1 MFKRGPSRKELLQ
14 TNAELLRIIVEL
26 RAENEH
32 LKARIAKLEK
42 NSANS
47 SKSPSSDIVKPS
59 RQPGKKG
66 NNRKKRKIGGQKGH
80 ERHESPLRSE
90 DADERVKCES
100 QICPDCGG
108 VNIEEATERDK
119 HFLQYELVTNPVILT
134 DYVKKGYYCPDC
146 GGFHNAEVSEGLE
159 NSGITGPRLSA
170 LTGFLK
176 GGCHASYSVVGEFLN
191 DVLGVKLASG
201 TIPKIIGRVSSALAA
216 SYEELE
222 NATKGQPHLNIDET
236 GFKEN
241 GKKLW
246 IWVFKAAQTA
256 LFKVADSRGSKVL
269 VETLGE
275 DYEGIVGSDFY
286 GAYRKF
292 IKDAGGIDIQ
302 FCLAHLI
309 RELRFFKE
317 KGGRGAVRYANRL
330 LEILKKVFAVY
341 HNRGST
347 SESAYRR
354 RMNRLKEEF
363 LRIGSTSGAKG
374 VGAMVKRLMKY
385 GENYFVE
392 ALPKLWFFWKS
403 LWSVF
408 DNDR

>member
-1 MFKRGPSRKELLQ
+1 M
-14 TNAELLRIIVEL
+14 
-26 RAENEH
+26 
-32 LKARIAKLEK
+32 
-42 NSANS
+42 
-47 SKSPSSDIVKPS
+47 
-59 RQPGKKG
+59 
-66 NNRKKRKIGGQKGH
+66 
-80 ERHESPLRSE
+80 
-90 DADERVKCES
+90 
-100 QICPDCGG
+100 
-108 VNIEEATERDK
+108 
-119 HFLQYELVTNPVILT
+119 
-134 DYVKKGYYCPDC
+134 
-146 GGFHNAEVSEGLE
+146 
-159 NSGITGPRLSA
+159 
-170 LTGFLK
+170 
-176 GGCHASYSVVGEFLN
+176 
-191 DVLGVKLASG
+191 
-201 TIPKIIGRVSSALAA
+201 
-216 SYEELE
+216 
-222 NATKGQPHLNIDET
+222 NIDET

-385 GENYFVE
+385 GENYFVFLE
-392 ALPKLWFFWKS
+392 NSGIEPTNNQAERSIRHVVIDRKVTQGVRGVAGRRWCERI
-403 LWSVF
+403 WSVRASCRLQGRSCF
-408 DNDR
+408 EFLHESIRAHISGNPAPSACASHADRSLLSL